1 MHNACKMNF
10 LAHAYLSFGHPEILV
25 GNMISDFV
33 KGKKKFDYLK
43 GIQAGMQLHRAIDTY
58 TDAHP
63 ATKAASI
70 FLKPAVGAYAGAF
83 VDVVYDHFLA
93 NDTNEFKE
101 GGLQQ
106 TATETYGILH
116 TFKDQLPMVF
126 GQMLPYMT
134 SQNWLYNYRTL
145 AGIEKSFGGV
155 VHRAAYLQS
164 SSGVYQLFQQNYKA
178 LQNCYNN
185 FFPDVKAYA
194 HTYLQTLQNP

>member
-1 MHNACKMNF
+1 MHNAGKMNF
-10 LAHAYLSFGHPEILV
+10 LAHAYLSFGRPEILV

-33 KGKKKFDYLK
+33 KGKKKFDYTA
-43 GIQAGMQLHRAIDTY
+43 GIQAGMQLHRAIDTF

-63 ATKAASI
+63 ATKAAAI
-70 FLKPAVGAYAGAF
+70 YLKPAVGAYAGAF

-93 NDTNEFKE
+93 NDINEFKE

-106 TATETYGILH
+106 TITEMYAILYA
-116 TFKDQLPMVF
+116 FNDQLPVVF

-145 AGIEKSFGGV
+145 GGIEKSFGGV
-155 VHRAAYLQS
+155 VLRAAYLQS
-164 SSGVYQLFQQNYKA
+164 SSEVFQLFQQNYTA
-178 LQNCYNN
+178 LQNCYND

-194 HTYLQTLQNP
+194 STYLQTLKNP